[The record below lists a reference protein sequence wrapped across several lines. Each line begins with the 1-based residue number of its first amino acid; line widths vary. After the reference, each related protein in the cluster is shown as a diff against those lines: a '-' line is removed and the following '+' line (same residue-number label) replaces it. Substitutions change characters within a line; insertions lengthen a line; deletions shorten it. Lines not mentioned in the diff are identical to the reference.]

1 MNSLDAL
8 RASIAR
14 LEARA
19 KKIPAWKLGTIVFA
33 DSSAAPSVAD
43 AIEKLKKIRQ
53 NDRKAC
59 NCALKD
65 LLSRG
70 CKCGGS

>member
-1 MNSLDAL
+1 MDSLNIL

-19 KKIPAWKLGTIVFA
+19 KEIPAWKLGTIVFA
-33 DSSAAPSVAD
+33 SSNVAPSVAD

-53 NDRKAC
+53 NDRKTC